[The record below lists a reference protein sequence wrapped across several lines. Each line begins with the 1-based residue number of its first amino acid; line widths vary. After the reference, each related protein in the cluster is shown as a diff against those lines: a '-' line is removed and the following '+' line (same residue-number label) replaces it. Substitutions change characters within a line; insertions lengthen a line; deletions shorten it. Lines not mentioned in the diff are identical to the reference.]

1 VDADRSP
8 TNVRVVPDLGDELL
22 IVIDRLGA
30 LLGSVAIWEMEDD
43 VGLRA
48 QFADGKALDV
58 AEPLDSRCM
67 AVPVPRSGQPPRTRR
82 SSRSQER
89 HSRRREGAAGTSL
102 RGCRP
107 TPSPRIRSRSTDV

>member
-43 VGLRA
+43 VGLQR
-48 QFADGKALDV
+48 Q
-58 AEPLDSRCM
+58 
-67 AVPVPRSGQPPRTRR
+67 PRSIRR
-82 SSRSQER
+82 IQVQL
-89 HSRRREGAAGTSL
+89 AA
-102 RGCRP
+102 P
-107 TPSPRIRSRSTDV
+107 